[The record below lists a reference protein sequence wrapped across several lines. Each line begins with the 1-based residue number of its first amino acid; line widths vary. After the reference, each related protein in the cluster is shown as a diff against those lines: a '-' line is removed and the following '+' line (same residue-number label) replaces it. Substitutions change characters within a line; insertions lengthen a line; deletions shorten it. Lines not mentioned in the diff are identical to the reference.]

1 MFPEYNYG
9 SGHSVS
15 RVRTLTLRPRPAR
28 GAAARMQWASLP
40 STFDAPGN
48 LSRWRAERRRAG
60 CLCTGVPRLLRQP
73 GFMSVRLARVCEN
86 GVLRGRACARAQV
99 VTAIIVIVVCI
110 VFGLCVFG
118 TLAALRRKKMQ
129 QARRGPCHAV
139 RARMGAGAPKGAA
152 WLPPFAAHAALESRA
167 QRCMCPLRPV
177 AGARVVGRVAVV
189 LMHMQ
194 DCA

>member
-1 MFPEYNYG
+1 
-9 SGHSVS
+9 
-15 RVRTLTLRPRPAR
+15 
-28 GAAARMQWASLP
+28 
-40 STFDAPGN
+40 
-48 LSRWRAERRRAG
+48 
-60 CLCTGVPRLLRQP
+60 
-73 GFMSVRLARVCEN
+73 MSVRLVRVCEN

-129 QARRGPCHAV
+129 QARRGPRRAV
-139 RARMGAGAPKGAA
+139 RAGMGAGSPKGAA
-152 WLPPFAAHAALESRA
+152 WLPPFAALESRA